1 MAMSAFRLKADVVAV
16 DAEIKG
22 KGLLFQG
29 GNFYNNFGE
38 NKVRITDAV
47 VVIVELAGECVLI
60 VFAEEVELFGKA
72 VTVRR
77 VAAAEMNKDDFFVSL
92 IPQSLTNR
100 GEELFVIMA
109 VAQFFG
115 NVAFVAVIDKVDHL
129 GIMSENAGHI
139 VMVTA

>member
-1 MAMSAFRLKADVVAV
+1 MAAFRLKADVVAV
-16 DAEIKG
+16 VAEIKG

-29 GNFYNNFGE
+29 GNFFNNFGE

-109 VAQFFG
+109 VAQFS
-115 NVAFVAVIDKVDHL
+115 A
-129 GIMSENAGHI
+129 M
-139 VMVTA
+139 

>member
-1 MAMSAFRLKADVVAV
+1 MISEMNSRFRRLCLSITKRNFKHRFGLAGGIGGVAMAAFRLKADVVAV
-16 DAEIKG
+16 VAEIKG

-29 GNFYNNFGE
+29 GNFFNNFGE

-77 VAAAEMNKDDFFVSL
+77 VAAAEMNKDDFL
-92 IPQSLTNR
+92 
-100 GEELFVIMA
+100 
-109 VAQFFG
+109 
-115 NVAFVAVIDKVDHL
+115 
-129 GIMSENAGHI
+129 
-139 VMVTA
+139 

>member
-1 MAMSAFRLKADVVAV
+1 MAAFRLKADVVAV
-16 DAEIKG
+16 VAEIKG

-29 GNFYNNFGE
+29 GNFFNNFGE

-77 VAAAEMNKDDFFVSL
+77 VAAAEMNKDDFCEPDPAEPDESG
-92 IPQSLTNR
+92 R
-100 GEELFVIMA
+100 GAFRHNGCRA
-109 VAQFFG
+109 VFR
-115 NVAFVAVIDKVDHL
+115 
-129 GIMSENAGHI
+129 
-139 VMVTA
+139 